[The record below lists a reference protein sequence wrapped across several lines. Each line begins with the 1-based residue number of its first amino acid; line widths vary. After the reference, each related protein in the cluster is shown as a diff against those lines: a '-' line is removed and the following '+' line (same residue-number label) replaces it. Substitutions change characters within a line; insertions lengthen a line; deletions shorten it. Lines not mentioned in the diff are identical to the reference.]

1 MLRSGFRTI
10 VAAALVTLAVAAA
23 GTAGAET
30 LPFHPTAT
38 HGVFLHVSDVHLNP
52 FDPIADKTL
61 LPRLVKAPIS
71 VWESILQSPK
81 NERFAQYGE
90 DSNFPLFM
98 SMLSAA
104 QGVHYDYVLN
114 TGDNLAHDFREK
126 YLAAGG
132 KQNRYQE
139 FVIKTLRF
147 VNLML
152 TKSFPG
158 APLIYGLGNND
169 AVCGDY
175 KVAPASRMLAQAG
188 RELSIVAGNRKALK
202 SFAAG
207 GYYLVPHPTV
217 PRHDMIVLNSV
228 FWSAKYDNE
237 CNTKVGNPGAA
248 ELAWLRTTLNR
259 EKRAK
264 RTATLVMH
272 IPPGIDSF
280 KSLKHTC
287 TGGITTFWHDA
298 DTRRFLALVGRGKT
312 VLRVSYAG
320 HTHRDNF
327 RVLSGRNGMPIL
339 TTRITPSVSPVYH
352 NNPAFTVLLYDR
364 TDAAVKDYATFYLA
378 NLATAGP
385 TVPPAWKL
393 EYTFAKTY
401 NATGYTPAS
410 IAALA
415 KSLRSDA
422 SVRKTFLQHY
432 AVEASSSPIKAG
444 DWMSFACAQTAMTRA
459 AFEACRCPNGSPPPA
474 PTAPH

>member
-1 MLRSGFRTI
+1 M
-10 VAAALVTLAVAAA
+10 
-23 GTAGAET
+23 
-30 LPFHPTAT
+30 
-38 HGVFLHVSDVHLNP
+38 FLHVSDIHLDP
-52 FDPIADKTL
+52 FTDKTL

-71 VWESILQSPK
+71 AWEAIFQSSN

-90 DSNFPLFM
+90 DSNFPLLKA
-98 SMLSAA
+98 MLSAA
-104 QGVHYDYVLN
+104 RGVHYDYVLN

-126 YLAAGG
+126 FLAAGG
-132 KQNRYQE
+132 KPSGYQN

-147 VNLML
+147 VNRML

-175 KVAPASRMLAQAG
+175 KVAPASRMLTQAG
-188 RELSIVAGNRKALK
+188 RELPIVAGNRKALK
-202 SFAAG
+202 RFAAG
-207 GYYLVPHPTV
+207 GYYVVPHPTV
-217 PRHDMIVLNSV
+217 PRHDVIVLNSV
-228 FWSAKYDNE
+228 FWSAKYENE
-237 CNTKVGNPGAA
+237 CSAKAGNPGAA
-248 ELAWLRTTLNR
+248 ELAWLRRTLDR

-280 KSLKHTC
+280 KSLKNTC

-298 DTRRFLALVGRGKT
+298 DTRRFLALVERGKT
-312 VLRVSYAG
+312 VLRGSYAG

-327 RVLSGRNGMPIL
+327 RVLSGKSGTPLL
-339 TTRITPSVSPVYH
+339 TTRITPSVSPAYY

-385 TVPPAWKL
+385 SVPPAWKL

-401 NATGYTPAS
+401 NAAGYTPAGM
-410 IAALA
+410 AALA
-415 KSLRSDA
+415 KRLRSDA
-422 SVRKTFLQHY
+422 SVRQTFLQHY
-432 AVEASSSPIKAG
+432 AVEASSSPIKPG
-444 DWMSFACAQTAMTRA
+444 DWMSYACAQTAVTRA
-459 AFEACRCPNGSPPPA
+459 AFEACRCPDTGQA
-474 PTAPH
+474 PGKTK

>member
-1 MLRSGFRTI
+1 MLRSGIRAI
-10 VAAALVTLAVAAA
+10 VAAILVTLAAT

-30 LPFHPTAT
+30 LPFHPTSKQ
-38 HGVFLHVSDVHLNP
+38 GVFLHVSDIHLDP
-52 FDPIADKTL
+52 FIDKTL
-61 LPRLVKAPIS
+61 LPRLVKAP
-71 VWESILQSPK
+71 VDRWEAIFQPSN

-98 SMLSAA
+98 AMLSAA
-104 QGVHYDYVLN
+104 RGVRYDYVLN

-132 KQNRYQE
+132 QPNGYPE

-175 KVAPASRMLAQAG
+175 KVAPTSRMLAQAG
-188 RELSIVAGNRKALK
+188 RELPIVAGNRKALK
-202 SFAAG
+202 SFVAG
-207 GYYLVPHPTV
+207 GYYVVPHPTV

-228 FWSAKYDNE
+228 FWSAKYHNE
-237 CNTKVGNPGAA
+237 CNAKAGNPGAA
-248 ELAWLRTTLNR
+248 ELAWLRKVIAR

-272 IPPGIDSF
+272 IPPGINSF
-280 KSLKHTC
+280 KSLQHTC
-287 TGGITTFWHDA
+287 TGGITTFWHDG
-298 DTRRFLALVGRGKT
+298 DTRRFLALVERGKT
-312 VLRVSYAG
+312 VLRGSYAG

-327 RVLSGRNGMPIL
+327 RVLSGKSGAPLL

-352 NNPAFTVLLYDR
+352 NNPSFTVLLYDR
-364 TDAAVKDYATFYLA
+364 RDAAVKDYATFYLA

-385 TVPPAWKL
+385 TVPPTWKL
-393 EYTFAKTY
+393 EYTFAETY
-401 NATGYTPAS
+401 DAAGYTPAS

-422 SVRKTFLQHY
+422 SVRKTFLRHY

-444 DWMSFACAQTAMTRA
+444 DWMSYACAQTAVTRA
-459 AFEACRCPNGSPPPA
+459 EFEACRCPGASPPQGTQA
-474 PTAPH
+474 APH

>member
-1 MLRSGFRTI
+1 MLRCGLRAI
-10 VAAALVTLAVAAA
+10 IAAALTALAVAAT

-30 LPFHPTAT
+30 LPFHPTAKQ
-38 HGVFLHVSDVHLNP
+38 GVFLHVSDIHLNP
-52 FDPIADKTL
+52 FTDKTL
-61 LPRLVKAPIS
+61 LPRLVQAP
-71 VWESILQSPK
+71 VAQWEAIFQSSK
-81 NERFAQYGE
+81 NERFAQYGA
-90 DSNFPLFM
+90 DTNFPLFM

-114 TGDNLAHDFREK
+114 TGDNLAHDFRAK

-132 KQNRYQE
+132 KLDGYQK

-158 APLIYGLGNND
+158 SPLIFSLGNND

-175 KVAPASRMLAQAG
+175 KVAPASRMLAKAG
-188 RELSIVAGNRKALK
+188 RELPVVAGNRKALK

-207 GYYLVPHPTV
+207 GYYVVPHPTV
-217 PRHDMIVLNSV
+217 PRHDLIVLNSI
-228 FWSAKYDNE
+228 FWSAKYENKCSARPDH
-237 CNTKVGNPGAA
+237 PGAA
-248 ELAWLRTTLNR
+248 ELAWLRATLNR

-272 IPPGIDSF
+272 IPPGIDAYT
-280 KSLKHTC
+280 SLKNTC

-298 DTRRFLALVGRGKT
+298 DTRRFLALVGRAKT
-312 VLRVSYAG
+312 VLRDSYAG

-327 RVLSGRNGMPIL
+327 GVLTDKRGKPFL

-352 NNPAFTVLLYDR
+352 NNPSFTVLLYDR

-378 NLATAGP
+378 NLAAAGP
-385 TVPPAWKL
+385 TVPPEWKL

-401 NATGYTPAS
+401 IEAGYTPGR

-415 KSLRSDA
+415 LSLRTDA
-422 SVRKTFLQHY
+422 PVRQTFLRY
-432 AVEASSSPIKAG
+432 FAVEAPSAIKG
-444 DWMSFACAQTAMTRA
+444 DDWLTFACAQTAMTRA
-459 AFEACRCPNGSPPPA
+459 AYTACRCPGAAQTPR
-474 PTAPH
+474 H